1 MEDRQLENRVE
12 CFVAWLVDENAFV
25 GDGSDD
31 AVVDEIIDQ
40 RMGSPLVNIRYRHA
54 GSILILCDEFC
65 FKPFVVG

>member
-31 AVVDEIIDQ
+31 DELC
-40 RMGSPLVNIRYRHA
+40 PLHARHTRR
-54 GSILILCDEFC
+54 DELGTDL
-65 FKPFVVG
+65 FVSEFDECALDK